1 MPARRAA
8 GGSLH
13 GRTGRAGRE
22 GQPTVGLLAA
32 RRLAVCLAQPPRW
45 APRPGSAI
53 FAGAKRSS
61 LVPAGLGRHVSSRI
75 FGIFGR
81 YDIIST
87 PLFHTHLIT
96 KPFDAPR
103 PRRLQHAGGV
113 RLFQPP
119 RRRHRGPP
127 ARRPPAPRH
136 ATRQTCFDTLSSVTQ

>member
-8 GGSLH
+8 GGSRH

-96 KPFDAPR
+96 KPFGWPSGVEVPRLEREGTSAP
-103 PRRLQHAGGV
+103 
-113 RLFQPP
+113 
-119 RRRHRGPP
+119 
-127 ARRPPAPRH
+127 
-136 ATRQTCFDTLSSVTQ
+136 